1 MRSNG
6 RARTGALLAIGALA
20 ACTPTSKDVA
30 PAHQSAEQAA
40 EQSADAPPL
49 VSATGTDGAA
59 TSSASAP
66 PEPISVPA
74 EASSAPSA
82 SASPSASSAPAI
94 DPLVITLPK
103 EPLTRDFSTGPFYF
117 TAAFDGSL
125 RYSLW
130 LRTMAFSRRMAA
142 AHQSAPHFTYFVN
155 AAFFSTSPGK
165 SDVGKAMSRAEVLV
179 RRGLAQQAINE
190 GHEVADHG
198 CGHLDGKNFDK
209 AAWHAEFDRFKNIM
223 ATSVFTPIQNEDG
236 SFVFPRFEARKDAVA
251 GSVGA
256 QCKEDADCDSK
267 QCLFPTPSTGLC
279 TEPCNLKK
287 KCAEGFACGAPMFR
301 TDTDVCLPVP
311 TFPIELDGQ
320 TLFDAK
326 GEANFKHPRLKPY
339 KIVGFRAPYLGA
351 NNALY
356 DALFE
361 RGYVYDTS
369 QSASPGPPFAF
380 RDQARTK
387 SILEFALIVHPGV
400 LTIPMDYNYSQLEAT
415 PERMLKDYL
424 AGVDNSLAK
433 RVPFNVGHHFAMWQ
447 EGAYLGVLEKTVE
460 YVLSGCPNESGEKR
474 CAGAKSPSFR
484 ELAGVLLER
493 QL

>member
-1 MRSNG
+1 MRLRDVG
-6 RARTGALLAIGALA
+6 LAVGSLGIIC
-20 ACTPTSKDVA
+20 ACTPTSKDVSLSEASTPNGEDA
-30 PAHQSAEQAA
+30 PAVVNVAA
-40 EQSADAPPL
+40 NSGGP
-49 VSATGTDGAA
+49 TDGPVVTSAA
-59 TSSASAP
+59 APTPTLDPQASARASASA
-66 PEPISVPA
+66 
-74 EASSAPSA
+74 
-82 SASPSASSAPAI
+82 APAV

-103 EPLTRDFSTGPFYF
+103 EPITRDFTTGPFYF

-142 AHQSAPHFTYFVN
+142 TYESAPHFTYFVN

-179 RRGLAQQAINE
+179 RRALAQQAINE

-223 ATSVFTPIQNEDG
+223 VSAVFEPIQNEDG
-236 SFVFPRFEARKDAVA
+236 SFVFPRFEVKKDAVV

-267 QCLFPTPSTGLC
+267 QCLFPTPTSGLC
-279 TEPCNLKK
+279 SEPCNLKK

-301 TDTDVCLPVP
+301 TDTDVCLPLP
-311 TFPIELDGQ
+311 SFPIELDGQ

-326 GEANFKHPRLKPY
+326 GDANFKHPRLKPY

-356 DALFE
+356 DTLFE
-361 RGYVYDTS
+361 RGYTYDTS
-369 QSASPGPPFAF
+369 QSAGPGPPFAF

-400 LTIPMDYNYSQLEAT
+400 LTLPMDYNYSELEAT

-424 AGVDNSLAK
+424 SGVGNSLAK
-433 RVPFNVGHHFAMWQ
+433 ARVPFNVGHHFAMWQ

-460 YVLSGCPNESGEKR
+460 HVLSGCPTDEGEKR
-474 CAGAKSPSFR
+474 CPGAKSPSFR
-484 ELAGVLLER
+484 ELAAIVLSP
-493 QL
+493 